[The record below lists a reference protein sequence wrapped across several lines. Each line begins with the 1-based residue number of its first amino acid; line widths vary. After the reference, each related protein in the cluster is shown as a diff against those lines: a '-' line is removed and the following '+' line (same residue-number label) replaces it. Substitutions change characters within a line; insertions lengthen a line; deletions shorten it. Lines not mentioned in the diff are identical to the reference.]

1 MPVQP
6 LSYEYL
12 SSLYTLTSAFPVCC
26 RRAWYEARIH
36 PLASSPSAPR
46 RRWLERRSS
55 KRPTAVESQ
64 TTVTNTLPA
73 PEWIMSKHT
82 RVHLRTDSCL

>member
-12 SSLYTLTSAFPVCC
+12 SSLYTLSSAFPVCC

-46 RRWLERRSS
+46 RRWLKKRSS
-55 KRPTAVESQ
+55 ETPQRRWGHKRLLAIRCLGQRMDHEQ
-64 TTVTNTLPA
+64 THPSPRAN
-73 PEWIMSKHT
+73 
-82 RVHLRTDSCL
+82 

>member
-46 RRWLERRSS
+46 RRWLEKRSS
-55 KRPTAVESQ
+55 KRPNGGG
-64 TTVTNTLPA
+64 VTNHCQQYSTCA
-73 PEWIMSKHT
+73 RMDH
-82 RVHLRTDSCL
+82 